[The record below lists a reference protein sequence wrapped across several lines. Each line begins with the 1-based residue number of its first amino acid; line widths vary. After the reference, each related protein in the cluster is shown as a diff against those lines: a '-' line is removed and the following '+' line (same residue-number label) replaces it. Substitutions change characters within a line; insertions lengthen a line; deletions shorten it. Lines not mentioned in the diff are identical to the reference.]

1 MNNED
6 PQLWLKKLIN
16 TDKFNT
22 WLAVSFL
29 YRYSTVGIHEYICR
43 KLKYC
48 KNISIVIPQL
58 VHIYLY
64 YSDSEVSCPVG
75 ELLKFWSLKSKKFY
89 LTLYF
94 YLKGSLDNT
103 NSKKSIYCYF
113 LMCAIIQ
120 QQRNRNGRNMKILK
134 AQLECKRRLNRTKG
148 FFIDTKQF
156 PNLEGIFLS
165 FIKSVSWVVNS
176 KMFFSLKNYEN
187 KFLQNKKATNINCIA
202 DLSTGNAFK
211 NDSISNS
218 ILLIEFLVEI
228 SSRLNK
234 LPKHLRQKGLEME
247 LKLINCNLPGKIKL
261 PFFDSK
267 YVLNIC
273 IEFSQMLSS
282 AYNTPFIIT
291 LEVANE
297 TKLIKTFVNE
307 KLKNVAFLMQ
317 QLNAVSGL
325 AYLSDLNNI
334 KENVISSLEK
344 ILNAERF
351 CSERVYYEVPDIYKL
366 RQKIIK
372 NKSNRKNKAYNLR
385 KANLNFN
392 NKKIILAKETIIQE
406 NKKLAV
412 ENENEAEKIILM
424 SNKTTEE
431 IDNAFIIQNK
441 SETRIALY
449 KKEDLISFFSAS
461 ENTEK
466 TLEEIKSE
474 NQVISLL
481 NKNSISDIFANEF
494 DLKQDVIR
502 KKSEFSSLKGW
513 RLVSMIIKT
522 GGSLKQEIIAY
533 QILNEM
539 KNIWKDENKDIWV
552 KDYQIYFVNDTA
564 GLVETITNAFSI
576 HKIKETGQKNN
587 KNFSLKTWFEEKFTK
602 NSEAYK
608 QAVNNFLKSLVGYSL
623 ASFILQIKD
632 RHNGNILLDNQGHL
646 IHVDFGFILGDHPGF
661 YCVEIAPFKLS
672 GEYLELL
679 EDQFEDFKIL
689 FFEGFCSL
697 RKHSER
703 LCRIIEI
710 LSENSGIK
718 CINKRVLLNFKDRL
732 KLEMSDKELDLYVMW
747 LINKS
752 LNSIGTGLYDSYQY
766 FSHGYF

>member
-16 TDKFNT
+16 TDEFNT

-48 KNISIVIPQL
+48 KNISLVIPQL

-64 YSDSEVSCPVG
+64 HSDSEVSCPVG
-75 ELLKFWSLKSKKFY
+75 ELLKFWSNKSKKFY

-103 NSKKSIYCYF
+103 NSKKSIYSYF

-120 QQRNRNGRNMKILK
+120 QEKNKLNRNTKILQS
-134 AQLECKRRLNRTKG
+134 QLECKRRMNRTKG
-148 FFIDTKQF
+148 FQVDKKQF

-165 FIKSVSWVVNS
+165 FIKSISWVVDYDIFNS
-176 KMFFSLKNYEN
+176 IKSYEN
-187 KFLQNKKATNINCIA
+187 KFLQNKKATNINYISE
-202 DLSTGNAFK
+202 LSTGNAFK
-211 NDSISNS
+211 GDSISNS
-218 ILLIEFLVEI
+218 IKLIEFLVEI
-228 SSRLNK
+228 STRLKK

-247 LKLINCNLPGKIKL
+247 LKLMNCNLPGKIKL
-261 PFFDSK
+261 PFFDAK

-273 IEFSQMLSS
+273 IEYSQMLSS
-282 AYNTPFIIT
+282 ADNTPFIIT
-291 LEVANE
+291 IEVAKE
-297 TKLIKTFVNE
+297 TKIKKTFISE
-307 KLKNVAFLMQ
+307 KLKNVSFLMQ

-325 AYLSDLNNI
+325 AYLSDINNI

-351 CSERVYYEVPDIYKL
+351 CSENINIEFTDISKL
-366 RQKIIK
+366 RNKILM
-372 NKSNRKNKAYNLR
+372 NRKTKYFNYELNKKLTKSIKKVKNLETRIDVYR
-385 KANLNFN
+385 KDDLLSFFSVSENIEKTSEEIKIND
-392 NKKIILAKETIIQE
+392 KIILCS
-406 NKKLAV
+406 NKKP
-412 ENENEAEKIILM
+412 IL
-424 SNKTTEE
+424 
-431 IDNAFIIQNK
+431 
-441 SETRIALY
+441 
-449 KKEDLISFFSAS
+449 
-461 ENTEK
+461 
-466 TLEEIKSE
+466 
-474 NQVISLL
+474 
-481 NKNSISDIFANEF
+481 DIYTNEF
-494 DLKQDVIR
+494 DIKQNIIR
-502 KKSEFSSLKGW
+502 EKSEFSSLKGW
-513 RLVSMIIKT
+513 QLVSMIIKT

-539 KNIWKDENKDIWV
+539 KNIWKDENKDIWI
-552 KDYQIYFVNDTA
+552 KAYQIYFVNENA

-576 HKIKETGQKNN
+576 HKIKETGQKSN
-587 KNFSLKTWFEEKFTK
+587 KNFSLKTWFEEKFIK
-602 NSEAYK
+602 NSVAYK
-608 QAVNNFLKSLVGYSL
+608 KAINNFLKSLVGYSL

-632 RHNGNILLDNQGHL
+632 RHNGNILLDTEGHL

-679 EDQFEDFKIL
+679 GDYFEDFKIL

-718 CINKRVLLNFKDRL
+718 CINKRVLTNFKDRL

>member
-16 TDKFNT
+16 TDEFNT

-48 KNISIVIPQL
+48 KNISLVIPQL

-64 YSDSEVSCPVG
+64 HSDSEVSCPVG
-75 ELLKFWSLKSKKFY
+75 ELLKFWSNKSKKFY

-103 NSKKSIYCYF
+103 NSKKSIYSYF

-120 QQRNRNGRNMKILK
+120 QEKNKLNRNTKILQS
-134 AQLECKRRLNRTKG
+134 QLECKRRINRTKG
-148 FFIDTKQF
+148 FQVDKKQF

-165 FIKSVSWVVNS
+165 FIKSISWVVDYDIFNS
-176 KMFFSLKNYEN
+176 IKSYEN
-187 KFLQNKKATNINCIA
+187 KFLQNKKATNINYISE
-202 DLSTGNAFK
+202 LSTGNAFK
-211 NDSISNS
+211 GDSISNS
-218 ILLIEFLVEI
+218 IKLIEFLVEI
-228 SSRLNK
+228 STRLKK

-247 LKLINCNLPGKIKL
+247 LKLMNCNLPGKIKL
-261 PFFDSK
+261 PFFDAK

-273 IEFSQMLSS
+273 IEYSQMLSS
-282 AYNTPFIIT
+282 ADNTPFIIT
-291 LEVANE
+291 IEVAKE
-297 TKLIKTFVNE
+297 TKIKKTFISE
-307 KLKNVAFLMQ
+307 KLKNVSFLMQ

-325 AYLSDLNNI
+325 AYLSDINNI

-351 CSERVYYEVPDIYKL
+351 CSENINIEFTDISKL
-366 RQKIIK
+366 RNKILM
-372 NKSNRKNKAYNLR
+372 NRKTKYFNYELNKKLTKSIKKVKNLETRIDVYR
-385 KANLNFN
+385 KDDLLSFFSVSENIEKTSEEIKIND
-392 NKKIILAKETIIQE
+392 KIILCS
-406 NKKLAV
+406 NKKP
-412 ENENEAEKIILM
+412 IL
-424 SNKTTEE
+424 
-431 IDNAFIIQNK
+431 
-441 SETRIALY
+441 
-449 KKEDLISFFSAS
+449 
-461 ENTEK
+461 
-466 TLEEIKSE
+466 
-474 NQVISLL
+474 
-481 NKNSISDIFANEF
+481 DIYTNEF
-494 DLKQDVIR
+494 DIKQNIIR
-502 KKSEFSSLKGW
+502 EKSEFSSLKGW
-513 RLVSMIIKT
+513 QLVSMIIKT

-539 KNIWKDENKDIWV
+539 KNIWKDENKDIWI
-552 KDYQIYFVNDTA
+552 KAYQIYFVNENA

-576 HKIKETGQKNN
+576 HKIKETGQKSN
-587 KNFSLKTWFEEKFTK
+587 KNFSLKTWFEEKFIK
-602 NSEAYK
+602 NSVAYK
-608 QAVNNFLKSLVGYSL
+608 KAINNFLKSLVGYSL

-632 RHNGNILLDNQGHL
+632 RHNGNILLDTEGHL

-679 EDQFEDFKIL
+679 GDYFEDFKIL

-718 CINKRVLLNFKDRL
+718 CINKRVLTNFKDRL

>member
-16 TDKFNT
+16 TDEFNT

-48 KNISIVIPQL
+48 KNISLVIPQL

-64 YSDSEVSCPVG
+64 HSDSEVSCPVG
-75 ELLKFWSLKSKKFY
+75 ELLKFWSNKSKKFY

-103 NSKKSIYCYF
+103 NSKKSIYSYF

-120 QQRNRNGRNMKILK
+120 QEKNKLNRNTKILQS
-134 AQLECKRRLNRTKG
+134 QLECKRRINRTKG
-148 FFIDTKQF
+148 FQVDKKQF

-165 FIKSVSWVVNS
+165 FIKSISWVVDYDIFNS
-176 KMFFSLKNYEN
+176 IKSYEN
-187 KFLQNKKATNINCIA
+187 KFLQNKKATNINYISE
-202 DLSTGNAFK
+202 LSTGNAFK
-211 NDSISNS
+211 GDSISNS
-218 ILLIEFLVEI
+218 IKLIEFLVEI
-228 SSRLNK
+228 STRLKK

-247 LKLINCNLPGKIKL
+247 LKLMNCNLPGKIKL
-261 PFFDSK
+261 PFFDAK

-273 IEFSQMLSS
+273 IEYSQMLSS
-282 AYNTPFIIT
+282 ADNTPFIIT
-291 LEVANE
+291 IEVAKE
-297 TKLIKTFVNE
+297 TKIKKTFISE
-307 KLKNVAFLMQ
+307 KLKNVSFLMQ

-325 AYLSDLNNI
+325 AYLSDINNI

-351 CSERVYYEVPDIYKL
+351 CSENINIEFTDISKL
-366 RQKIIK
+366 RNKILM
-372 NKSNRKNKAYNLR
+372 NRKTKY
-385 KANLNFN
+385 FN
-392 NKKIILAKETIIQE
+392 YEL
-406 NKKLAV
+406 NKKLTKSIKK
-412 ENENEAEKIILM
+412 EKNL
-424 SNKTTEE
+424 
-431 IDNAFIIQNK
+431 
-441 SETRIALY
+441 ETRIAVY
-449 KKEDLISFFSAS
+449 RKDDLLSFFSVS
-461 ENTEK
+461 ENIEK
-466 TLEEIKSE
+466 TSEEIKINDKIILCS
-474 NQVISLL
+474 
-481 NKNSISDIFANEF
+481 NKKPILDIYTNEF
-494 DLKQDVIR
+494 DIKQNIIR
-502 KKSEFSSLKGW
+502 EKSEFSSLKGW
-513 RLVSMIIKT
+513 QLVSMIIKT

-539 KNIWKDENKDIWV
+539 KNIWKDENKDIWI
-552 KDYQIYFVNDTA
+552 KAYQIYFVNENA

-576 HKIKETGQKNN
+576 HKIKETGQKSN
-587 KNFSLKTWFEEKFTK
+587 KNFSLKTWFEEKFIK
-602 NSEAYK
+602 NSVAYK
-608 QAVNNFLKSLVGYSL
+608 KAINNFLKSLVGYSL

-632 RHNGNILLDNQGHL
+632 RHNGNILLDTEGHL

-679 EDQFEDFKIL
+679 GDYFEDFKIL

-718 CINKRVLLNFKDRL
+718 CINKRVLTNFKDRL